1 MAAFYSE
8 LDPFA
13 AAWLRELI
21 GEGLIPDGVVDERD
35 IRTIAADDLRGY
47 RSVHLFAGVGG
58 WPLALRL
65 AGWPDDRPV
74 WSGSCP
80 CQPFSSAG
88 KRKGQGDDRHL
99 WPAMFGLVR
108 ECRPVVTFGE
118 QVPGAIGHGWLDG
131 VCADLEGEGYAV
143 GSLVLGAHSVGAPHI
158 RQRLYWVA
166 DAHGGERGIGEG
178 RDQRADE
185 GAAVGEVR
193 VPDVGGRR
201 QVGGVADCTCG
212 RCGQGRPIAGRG
224 GEGMGAAGLGGCG
237 PEHGSGSG
245 VVGHAPGERRGE
257 AGRTGGPATGSAIVP
272 PDADAVGVV
281 ADPGGQ
287 RVRAGGHGPDGSPAT
302 GVQGSDGERQRVRAD
317 AGDGCLPD
325 DAAGVPLGDTGGPGL
340 EGRGLSGRGRV
351 GERLAPASGSDVG
364 WDAFD
369 LIPCRDGKARR
380 VEPGTFPLAHGIP
393 RELGPLL
400 AVLVGMGVD
409 PGRAK
414 RLVRNARGRLAK
426 AGRNRVGRLRGYG
439 NAICPQD
446 GALFAR
452 AFLDVT
458 GA

>member
-8 LDPFA
+8 HDPFA

-80 CQPFSSAG
+80 CQPFSPAG

-166 DAHGGERGIGEG
+166 DANGGERGFGAG
-178 RDQRADE
+178 RDQRANE
-185 GAAVGEVR
+185 G
-193 VPDVGGRR
+193 
-201 QVGGVADCTCG
+201 
-212 RCGQGRPIAGRG
+212 
-224 GEGMGAAGLGGCG
+224 
-237 PEHGSGSG
+237 
-245 VVGHAPGERRGE
+245 
-257 AGRTGGPATGSAIVP
+257 
-272 PDADAVGVV
+272 
-281 ADPGGQ
+281 
-287 RVRAGGHGPDGSPAT
+287 
-302 GVQGSDGERQRVRAD
+302 
-317 AGDGCLPD
+317 
-325 DAAGVPLGDTGGPGL
+325 AAGVPLGDTGGPGL

-351 GERLAPASGSDVG
+351 GERLAPAPGSDVG